1 MFHEV
6 RLFSLNHRIFFF
18 FLLIAMF
25 FSPVTFI
32 WTTAFCL
39 QERAKSLY
47 KPVISFSQSQH
58 LDKTRSNKF
67 IKQIFLPTPPLWA
80 GRGGVGQLVYFPMKV
95 IFMPYSSDFHSFK
108 YCFMLVSL
116 NYPMSK
122 ITVFSF
128 YTKSQQRT
136 RTPHIL
142 IYLLKIVINL

>member
-18 FLLIAMF
+18 FFANCNVF
-25 FSPVTFI
+25 FPCNIHLNDS
-32 WTTAFCL
+32 FCL
-39 QERAKSLY
+39 QERAKSSY
-47 KPVISFSQSQH
+47 KPIISFSQSQH

-67 IKQIFLPTPPLWA
+67 IKKIFCQHPHF
-80 GRGGVGQLVYFPMKV
+80 GRAGGVGHLVYFPMKV

-116 NYPMSK
+116 NCPMSK

-128 YTKSQQRT
+128 YTKSLQRT